1 MSDFPAL
8 VALIQRPGTI
18 TNGATSGVSVSVQAF
33 HRERANVS
41 FDVISPRWD
50 HSSIGTEVESG
61 YPDCA

>member
-1 MSDFPAL
+1 VSDLRFSFPDTTADTS
-8 VALIQRPGTI
+8 P
-18 TNGATSGVSVSVQAF
+18 NGATSGVSVSVQAF

-61 YPDCA
+61 YPYCA